1 MEQQDGQSDS
11 ERFMPVNERTATSSF
26 IFGLQLVVVV
36 VILASAQ
43 QQVGIPP
50 GW

>member
-36 VILASAQ
+36 ILASAQ

>member
-11 ERFMPVNERTATSSF
+11 ERFMPVNERTATSSS
-26 IFGLQLVVVV
+26 IFGLQLVVV